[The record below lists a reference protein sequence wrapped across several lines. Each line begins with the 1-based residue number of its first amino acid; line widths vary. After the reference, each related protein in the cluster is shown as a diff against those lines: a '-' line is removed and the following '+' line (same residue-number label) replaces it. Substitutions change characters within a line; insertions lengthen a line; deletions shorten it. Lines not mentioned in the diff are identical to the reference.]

1 MTASV
6 KTLVNQPYK
15 YGFVTDIETDS
26 IPRGLSED
34 VVRLISAKKE
44 EPEFMLEF
52 RLKAY
57 RQWLKM
63 TEPTWPHVKYPAID
77 YQDIIYYSAPKQ
89 KPKKLG
95 SLDEVDPTLL
105 ESY

>member
-1 MTASV
+1 MSPTV
-6 KTLVNQPYK
+6 QTLVNQPYK
-15 YGFVTDIETDS
+15 YGFVTDIETDK
-26 IPRGLSED
+26 IPKGLSED

-63 TEPTWPHVKYPAID
+63 EEPDWAAIGYPPIN
-77 YQDIIYYSAPKQ
+77 YQDIIYYCAPKQ
-89 KPKKLG
+89 KPKKTQQLG
-95 SLDEVDPTLL
+95 
-105 ESY
+105 